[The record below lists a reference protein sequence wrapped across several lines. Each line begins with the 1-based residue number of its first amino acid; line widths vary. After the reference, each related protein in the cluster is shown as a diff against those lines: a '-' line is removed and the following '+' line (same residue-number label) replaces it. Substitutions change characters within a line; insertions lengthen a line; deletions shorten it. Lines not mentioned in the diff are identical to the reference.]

1 MPVIQKSEV
10 MPLVLAR
17 CPRFKAT
24 WEKHTELWQG
34 EEAGLYNDFSEFAV
48 FVVDAYARQD
58 IDPIMA
64 SFNILEEF
72 LVNGDEEVRGAAA
85 FGFLEALKNTAS
97 WRPFGETVFI
107 QWLGPKSK
115 EAWAQIDEMWR
126 GKTNLMQVLR
136 AEIAA
141 EKNKPKP

>member
-1 MPVIQKSEV
+1 VINKSQV
-10 MPLVLAR
+10 MTSVLAR
-17 CPRFKAT
+17 CPGFTPR
-24 WEKHTELWQG
+24 WEKHKELWQG

-58 IDPIMA
+58 IEPIVA
-64 SFNILEEF
+64 AFNILEEF
-72 LVNGDEEVRGAAA
+72 LVNGDEEVRGAAV

-107 QWLGPKSK
+107 QWLGPKAK
-115 EAWAQIDEMWR
+115 EAWAEIDEVWR
-126 GKTNLMQVLR
+126 GKTNLMQVVR
-136 AEIAA
+136 AEVAA